1 MSEIDCSIKQIVLKQ
16 IDCSLMLK
24 KYGES
29 FLLPAL
35 TGTEGFI
42 PLLFSKLFLRV
53 LKGDTSCLIA

>member
-35 TGTEGFI
+35 TGPEGFI
-42 PLLFSKLFLRV
+42 PLLFLRV

>member
-35 TGTEGFI
+35 TGTEEFI